1 MAHRLGT
8 VFLCCAALLVITL
21 SAQDRQIGGVG
32 ITIYEDINFKGR
44 NATVRDA
51 IPDLTRSG
59 LFRQISSLRVTPGEL
74 WEGCEDRQLPGAL
87 PGVFSLRVRFAQSDL
102 ERPDRVVAPSTRWE
116 LDRGEYRREASMIF
130 VRHSLIGISIV
141 LCATLVSAAHSAI
154 AQGVVMQR
162 NVSLSM
168 AKAIAEATVAECK
181 SKGFNTSAVVVDRAG
196 QVLVILRDE
205 SASPQTTEMA
215 RRKAYTA
222 RMFRTT
228 TLEFQKRT
236 ANDPALAPQRDVAD
250 ILALGGGVP
259 IQIGTETIGGVG
271 SSGSSQETD
280 DACAKAGVAKVA
292 DLLK

>member
-1 MAHRLGT
+1 M
-8 VFLCCAALLVITL
+8 V
-21 SAQDRQIGGVG
+21 
-32 ITIYEDINFKGR
+32 
-44 NATVRDA
+44 
-51 IPDLTRSG
+51 
-59 LFRQISSLRVTPGEL
+59 
-74 WEGCEDRQLPGAL
+74 
-87 PGVFSLRVRFAQSDL
+87 
-102 ERPDRVVAPSTRWE
+102 
-116 LDRGEYRREASMIF
+116 F

-141 LCATLVSAAHSAI
+141 LCATLVSAARSGI

-168 AKAIAEATVAECK
+168 AKAIAEATVTECK

-205 SASPQTTEMA
+205 SASPQTAEMA

-259 IQIGTETIGGVG
+259 IQIGNETIGGVG
-271 SSGSSQETD
+271 SSGSSQEMD
-280 DACAKAGVAKVA
+280 DACAKAGIAKVA

>member
-1 MAHRLGT
+1 M
-8 VFLCCAALLVITL
+8 TL
-21 SAQDRQIGGVG
+21 A
-32 ITIYEDINFKGR
+32 
-44 NATVRDA
+44 
-51 IPDLTRSG
+51 
-59 LFRQISSLRVTPGEL
+59 
-74 WEGCEDRQLPGAL
+74 
-87 PGVFSLRVRFAQSDL
+87 
-102 ERPDRVVAPSTRWE
+102 
-116 LDRGEYRREASMIF
+116 
-130 VRHSLIGISIV
+130 RHSLIGVSV
-141 LCATLVSAAHSAI
+141 VVACAALVTAARSAV

-168 AKAIAEATVAECK
+168 AKTIAEAAVAECK

-205 SASPQTTEMA
+205 SASPQTAEMA

-236 ANDPALAPQRDVAD
+236 ANDPTLAPQRDVAD

-259 IQIGTETIGGVG
+259 IQIGNETIGGVG
-271 SSGSSQETD
+271 SSGSSQEMD